1 MRTKVLL
8 LLALAAIVNG
18 APGKLLDLCVFI
30 MNVTSYHA
38 GSSAKGRQGSL

>member
-18 APGKLLDLCVFI
+18 APGKLLDFI